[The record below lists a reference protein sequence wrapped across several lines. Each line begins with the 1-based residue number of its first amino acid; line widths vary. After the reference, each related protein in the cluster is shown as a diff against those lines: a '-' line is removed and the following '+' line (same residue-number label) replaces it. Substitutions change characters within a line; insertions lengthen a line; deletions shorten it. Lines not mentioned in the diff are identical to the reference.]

1 MAKLI
6 NNLIFQNRIFGS
18 GKNYC
23 KVKDEQMRE
32 QLILLDTNNNRF
44 NNYVDQN
51 NNNNNT
57 NNNVNKYDYPLLFY
71 IKGRYQ
77 VLENKIM
84 RVLNNK
90 ANKTPPVWLM
100 RQAGRYLPEFRE
112 IRSKNQ
118 DFIKLC
124 LSENLAS
131 EITLQ
136 PIERFNFDA
145 AIIFSDILML
155 PYGLNQKVEFEK
167 NFGPKLGNLNLDDL
181 KNIDEVDFS
190 FKLNSVYRAINITSN
205 KINRDEKDLIG
216 FVGAPW
222 TILVYMI
229 NKISPK
235 KKLKEDFFK
244 DEFLI
249 NRLLSIIDKFLK
261 IHIKNQVEAGATI
274 IQIFDS
280 WAGLLENN
288 IPEYIYI
295 PTLSLVEYTKSL
307 GVPVICFPR
316 GIKDYKNF
324 CDIVKPSAVS
334 IDYDIDPKDIAKNID
349 IPIQG
354 GLDPKILLQDED
366 TLEKETKKY
375 LNIFKDHPYI
385 FNLGHGIQP
394 QTKIEMVEKLVK
406 IVRSFN

>member
-1 MAKLI
+1 MTPIQKCI
-6 NNLIFQNRIFGS
+6 VEKS
-18 GKNYC
+18 TS
-23 KVKDEQMRE
+23 
-32 QLILLDTNNNRF
+32 TNC
-44 NNYVDQN
+44 
-51 NNNNNT
+51 
-57 NNNVNKYDYPLLFY
+57 
-71 IKGRYQ
+71 
-77 VLENKIM
+77 
-84 RVLNNK
+84 
-90 ANKTPPVWLM
+90 VWLM

-112 IRSKNQ
+112 IRKQNP

-155 PYGLNQKVEFEK
+155 PYGLTQKVEFEK
-167 NFGPKLGNLNLDDL
+167 NFGPKLGELDLD
-181 KNIDEVDFS
+181 KFRNIDEVDFS
-190 FKLNSVYRAINITSN
+190 FRLNSVYKAINITSK
-205 KINRDEKDLIG
+205 KINKTDKDLIG

-235 KKLKEDFFK
+235 KKLSEDFFK
-244 DEFLI
+244 DDFLI
-249 NRLLSIIDKFLK
+249 NRLLQIIDKFLK

-324 CDIVKPSAVS
+324 CEIVKPDAVN
-334 IDYDIDPKDIAKNID
+334 IDYDVDPKKILKEIK
-349 IPIQG
+349 IPVQG
-354 GLDPKILLQDED
+354 GLNPEILLTDKSN
-366 TLEKETKKY
+366 LEKEIKYY

-385 FNLGHGIQP
+385 FNLGHGIKP
-394 QTKIEMVEKLVK
+394 ETKIEMVDILVNT
-406 IVRSFN
+406 VREFK

>member
-1 MAKLI
+1 MTPIQKCI
-6 NNLIFQNRIFGS
+6 VEKKSNLNPI
-18 GKNYC
+18 
-23 KVKDEQMRE
+23 
-32 QLILLDTNNNRF
+32 
-44 NNYVDQN
+44 
-51 NNNNNT
+51 
-57 NNNVNKYDYPLLFY
+57 
-71 IKGRYQ
+71 
-77 VLENKIM
+77 
-84 RVLNNK
+84 
-90 ANKTPPVWLM
+90 WLM

-155 PYGLNQKVEFEK
+155 PYGLNQKVKFEK

-190 FKLNSVYRAINITSN
+190 FKLNSVYKAINITSN

-324 CDIVKPSAVS
+324 CDIVKPSAVN
-334 IDYDIDPKDIAKNID
+334 IDYDIDPKDIVKNID

-366 TLEKETKKY
+366 ALEKETKKY

-406 IVRSFN
+406 TVRSFN